1 MSPDAQLVVSNG
13 LFTHY
18 KRLDRIVPAM
28 ASVLAEHPETFL
40 LLLGREHPS
49 ETFAGRLMKNLVD
62 RASLTSP
69 LCRCSWMCNAHGAT
83 ALACGMLAMPA
94 VLAPHL
100 RISDLLLSQ
109 E

>member
-28 ASVLAEHPETFL
+28 TAVLAEHPETYF

-62 RASLTSP
+62 QASLTSP
-69 LCRCSWMCNAHGAT
+69 PRTQRDAHGAS
-83 ALACGMLAMPA
+83 ALACGVIAMPTVPA
-94 VLAPHL
+94 SYL
-100 RISDLLLSQ
+100 RISLCC
-109 E
+109 